1 MELRL
6 VSSSKKGA
14 QTQLKL
20 KKIRLGPPL
29 KRFQFQKTIPAIFFL
44 RSSNFFIGSKYLIQ
58 LAFLFLQKYRRNCS
72 CILIVTSKIWVS
84 GS

>member
-29 KRFQFQKTIPAIFFL
+29 KRFQFQKTIPAIFFSEIAISL
-44 RSSNFFIGSKYLIQ
+44 SAQNI
-58 LAFLFLQKYRRNCS
+58 
-72 CILIVTSKIWVS
+72 
-84 GS
+84 